1 MSSRSRKVAKVK
13 LTTAELRQAATAITP
28 FAVSVA
34 EHVIKT
40 AVSRAQDGTC
50 GPRRRRGQRLTAFEQ
65 LAIFFYAVA
74 VDRRPRE
81 IGRVLGME
89 HRTVRRFLASKR
101 FERFTGAVDAEIAR
115 TFSLR
120 RHFIRARSFLVA
132 SL

>member
-1 MSSRSRKVAKVK
+1 MPSKYHKVPKVK

-50 GPRRRRGQRLTAFEQ
+50 GPRRRRGQRLAAFEQ

-89 HRTVRRFLASKR
+89 HRTVRRLLASKR
-101 FERFTGAVDAEIAR
+101 FERFTAAADAEIAR

-120 RHFIRARSFLVA
+120 RYFMRARSIL
-132 SL
+132 STS